1 MGFLPYIADSKKKPC
16 EQDRA
21 KGEEKMGA
29 IAHPEYSITVEQAQ
43 G

>member
-1 MGFLPYIADSKKKPC
+1 MIVGPFICAPKKSP

-29 IAHPEYSITVEQAQ
+29 IAHPEYSITVELAQ